1 MHGGTRLVVL
11 DVGPAL
17 VVAVGPDRDPR
28 QGLEVLGE
36 AVSGVGPARVAA
48 LRLHRGE
55 AEGVS
60 LFGRAVA
67 TVPL

>member
-1 MHGGTRLVVL
+1 MAVTRLISAQ
-11 DVGPAL
+11 GPAAFRVCRFL
-17 VVAVGPDRDPR
+17 PAVLRMDIRLADS
-28 QGLEVLGE
+28 GL
-36 AVSGVGPARVAA
+36 

-67 TVPL
+67 TVPLAG